1 MLGDTKLGG
10 VLFFPVT
17 PFTAAGDVDLDKLAE
32 HIGKGV
38 DAGPGGVF
46 VACGTG
52 EFHAL
57 EVEEFTAVVRTAVE
71 ATAGRVPV
79 YAGAGG
85 SVAQSKA
92 FARAAET
99 AGADGILLL
108 PPYLV
113 TMPQAGL
120 VAYTRAVAGA
130 TTLPVIVYNRAN
142 ARYTEAS
149 AVEVAQIPNVV
160 GFKDGTGDIDRVAR
174 IVRAVTDALVP
185 SGKPFQFFNGLPTAE
200 VSQQAYRA
208 IGVTLYSSATFAF
221 APELALAFYEALES
235 DNEALV
241 DALLRDF
248 FHPLVR
254 LRDTVPGYAVSLIKA
269 GVTMEGIEAGPVRP
283 PLIDAAPQDVA
294 ELAAMTRAG
303 RAVIADELA
312 VLGKSGLQAVR

>member
-1 MLGDTKLGG
+1 MLDG

-17 PFTAAGDVDLDKLAE
+17 PFTASGEVDYDLLAA
-32 HIGKGV
+32 HITKGV

-46 VACGTG
+46 IACGTG

-57 EVEEFTAVVRTAVE
+57 EIEEFGKIVRTAVDSV
-71 ATAGRVPV
+71 AGRVPV

-85 SVAQSKA
+85 SVAQAKA
-92 FARAAET
+92 FAHAAK
-99 AGADGILLL
+99 ANGADGILLL

-120 VAYTRAVAGA
+120 VNYAKAVAA
-130 TTLPVIVYNRAN
+130 ASDLPLIVYNRGN
-142 ARYTEAS
+142 ARFTEES
-149 AVEVAQIPNVV
+149 AVEVAQLPTVV
-160 GFKDGTGDIDRVAR
+160 GFKDGTGDLDQVGR
-174 IVRAVTDALVP
+174 IVRAVLDALEP

-221 APELALAFYEALES
+221 APELALAFYRSLDS
-235 DNEALV
+235 GNEKLTA
-241 DALLRDF
+241 ALLRAF

-254 LRDTVPGYAVSLIKA
+254 LRDKVPGYAVSLIKA

-283 PLIDAAPQDVA
+283 PLVDISAPHLEELTAIVA
-294 ELAAMTRAG
+294 AG
-303 RAVIADELA
+303 RAVLADELA
-312 VLGKSGLQAVR
+312 VH

>member
-1 MLGDTKLGG
+1 MLDG

-17 PFTAAGDVDLDKLAE
+17 PFTESGEVDLRKLAE
-32 HIGKGV
+32 HVTTGV

-46 VACGTG
+46 IACGTG

-57 EVEEFTAVVRTAVE
+57 ETGEFAGIVRTAVE

-85 SVAQSKA
+85 SVAQAKL
-92 FARAAET
+92 FAIAAAA
-99 AGADGILLL
+99 AGADGLLLL

-113 TMPQAGL
+113 QMPQDGL
-120 VAYTRAVAGA
+120 VAYTREVAAA
-130 TTLPVIVYNRAN
+130 TDLPLIVYNRGN
-142 ARYTEAS
+142 ARYNEAS
-149 AVEVAQIPNVV
+149 AVEVARLPNVV
-160 GFKDGTGDIDRVAR
+160 GFKDGTGDVDLVAR
-174 IVRAVTDALVP
+174 IVRAVTDALAQD
-185 SGKPFQFFNGLPTAE
+185 GKPFQFFNGLPTAE

-221 APELALAFYEALES
+221 APELALAFYQALERG
-235 DNEALV
+235 DDDLV
-241 DALLRDF
+241 ATLLREF

-269 GVTMEGIEAGPVRP
+269 GVTMEGLDAGPVRA
-283 PLIDAAPQDVA
+283 PLTMPSPEALA
-294 ELAAMTRAG
+294 ELGRIIEAG

-312 VLGKSGLQAVR
+312 AAR

>member
-1 MLGDTKLGG
+1 MSAASLDG

-17 PFTAAGDVDLDKLAE
+17 PFTESGTVDLEALAA
-32 HIGKGV
+32 HLTKGLE
-38 DAGPGGVF
+38 AGPGGIF
-46 VACGTG
+46 IACGTG

-57 EVEEFTAVVRTAVE
+57 EVREFAGVVRTAVE
-71 ATAGRVPV
+71 ATGGRVPV

-85 SVAQSKA
+85 SVAQAKA
-92 FARAAET
+92 FARAAAD
-99 AGADGILLL
+99 AGADGLLLL

-113 TMPQAGL
+113 TMPAAGL
-120 VAYTRAVAGA
+120 VAYTREVASA
-130 TTLPVIVYNRAN
+130 TDLPVIVYNRAN

-149 AVEVAQIPNVV
+149 AVEVAHIPTVV
-160 GFKDGTGDIDRVAR
+160 GFKDGTGDVDQVAR
-174 IVRAVTDALVP
+174 IVRAVTDALAP

-221 APELALAFYEALES
+221 APELALAFYGALERG
-235 DNEALV
+235 DETQVA
-241 DALLRDF
+241 ALLREF

-269 GVTMEGIEAGPVRP
+269 GVTMEGIAAGPVRP
-283 PLIDAAPQDVA
+283 PLIMPTPEDLA
-294 ELAAMTRAG
+294 ELTRIIAAG

-312 VLGKSGLQAVR
+312 AVR